1 MRHLKAKPTYDLVAK
16 KIFSD
21 EEITQ
26 HFIQDILDL
35 PTKTIK
41 ILEGNKTQL
50 MPKEDNSVGF
60 YTAVDVLAELDNGT
74 QVIIEVQVAKQTFFI
89 QRLWA
94 YICLQVTDNFRKL
107 RSDNTKTHENYQQL
121 CSVYTIAIVE
131 SKYFADDEPFHLFC
145 LLEKNTQQ
153 ELTILTDNQPQSL
166 VKLAFLELTKYD
178 KLKVTNYDKQKW
190 YEFFNNQEFST
201 PPDSIIQKAET
212 ILDTS
217 KWTKEEQQMLSERE
231 RAEDHYLNTVGYWIE
246 KGKAEGKSQG
256 HAIGLEEGKSQGQMQ
271 TIMTLFRTN
280 AISLDIA
287 CQTLNLSANAF
298 QQLLE
303 ENQPHNKD
311 KQSL

>member
-35 PTKTIK
+35 PTKNIK

-50 MPKEDNSVGF
+50 MPKEDDSVGF

-107 RSDNTKTHENYQQL
+107 RSDNMKTHENYQQI
-121 CSVYTIAIVE
+121 CPVYTIAIVE
-131 SKYFADDEPFHLFC
+131 SQYFADDEPFHLFC

-153 ELTILTDNQPQSL
+153 ELTILTDNQSQSL

-178 KLKVTNYDKQKW
+178 KAKVTNYDKQKW

-201 PPDSIIQKAET
+201 PPDSIIQKAEN

-256 HAIGLEEGKSQGQMQ
+256 ITIGQVQGQIQ
-271 TIMTLFRTN
+271 TIIALFRTN

-287 CQTLNLSANAF
+287 CQTLNLSADEF
-298 QQLLE
+298 KQLLE
-303 ENQPHNKD
+303 EK
-311 KQSL
+311 

>member
-35 PTKTIK
+35 STKTVK
-41 ILEGNKTQL
+41 ILDGNKPQL
-50 MPKEDNSVGF
+50 TPKDDDSISF

-94 YICLQVTDNFRKL
+94 YICLQVSDNFRKL
-107 RSDNTKTHENYQQL
+107 RRKIKKTHATYQQI
-121 CSVYTIAIVE
+121 CPVYTITIVE
-131 SKYFADDEPFHLFC
+131 KQYFDDDKPFHLFSITEEDTH
-145 LLEKNTQQ
+145 EKLTVLIDNTH
-153 ELTILTDNQPQSL
+153 QSL
-166 VKLAFLELTKYD
+166 LKLAFLELTKYD
-178 KLKVTNYDKQKW
+178 MHKITDYDKQKW

-201 PPDSIIQKAET
+201 PPDSIIKKAET

-217 KWTKEEQQMLSERE
+217 KWSEEEQQMLSERE
-231 RAEDHYLNTVGYWIE
+231 RAEDHYLNSVGHLIE
-246 KGKAEGKSQG
+246 TAKAEGKAEGLAQGKSQG
-256 HAIGLEEGKSQGQMQ
+256 HAIGLAEGKSEGQIQM
-271 TIMTLFRTN
+271 IVKLFHEN

-287 CQTLNLSANAF
+287 CHSLNLSADEF
-298 QQLLE
+298 KKLLE
-303 ENQPHNKD
+303 EN
-311 KQSL
+311 